1 MNVQVEE
8 MIEFYPEIKLVH
20 MTAALTSGGFFALRA
35 LALLMDMRWP
45 RVAPVRYLSYTID
58 TVLLT
63 AALMLWTILPAGLFA
78 NGWLWVKLCL
88 VAGYIVLAII
98 AFRPQRSTRNR
109 AILIGAALLCFVQ
122 VYGIARA
129 HNPLGWLLYLT
140 H

>member
-1 MNVQVEE
+1 MDAPADE
-8 MIEFYPEIKLVH
+8 MIEFYPQIRLVH

-35 LALLMDMRWP
+35 LSLLFGMSWP
-45 RVAPVRYLSYTID
+45 RLAAVRYLSYTID

-63 AALMLWTILPAGLFA
+63 AALTLLTILPANVFA
-78 NGWLWVKLCL
+78 NGWLWVKICF
-88 VAGYIVLAII
+88 VIGYIVLAII